1 MSRYWKENRWNKT
14 ESSETTLIALMA
26 KWSYNLIFRSAIWND
41 EKKKYLFGISCL
53 EVLGLGGNY
62 MNIHNFR

>member
-41 EKKKYLFGISCL
+41 EKKIPFWYKLFGSTWFGWEL
-53 EVLGLGGNY
+53 HEY
-62 MNIHNFR
+62 S